1 MRAPKKTG
9 GIGVVPELDD
19 KEEWGNMF
27 EAMKFHGLQADAAR
41 FLHDRVPVW
50 NMSVFLSDID
60 SFFGR
65 ESAEEA

>member
-1 MRAPKKTG
+1 MVA
-9 GIGVVPELDD
+9 
-19 KEEWGNMF
+19 MF
-27 EAMKFHGLQADAAR
+27 EAMKFHGLQAGAAR

-60 SFFGR
+60 SFFAR

>member
-1 MRAPKKTG
+1 
-9 GIGVVPELDD
+9 
-19 KEEWGNMF
+19 
-27 EAMKFHGLQADAAR
+27 
-41 FLHDRVPVW
+41 VPVW